1 MWDTRETKNFPE
13 GPVAPFH
20 HSTDMGDL
28 GGRMKSV
35 IRILA
40 RTLKFPRASTPS
52 STLGFERERGD
63 LSESLEEY
71 PQMEG
76 GIGSPQDEVLC
87 GEWLIHPSR
96 KGVTFEVSMAMR
108 SLGDATFGV
117 FKVFS

>member
-1 MWDTRETKNFPE
+1 
-13 GPVAPFH
+13 
-20 HSTDMGDL
+20 
-28 GGRMKSV
+28 MKSV

-52 STLGFERERGD
+52 STSWPALERGD
-63 LSESLEEY
+63 LSEFLEEY

-76 GIGSPQDEVLC
+76 GIGPPQDEVFY
-87 GEWLIHPSR
+87 GEWLIHLSR

>member
-1 MWDTRETKNFPE
+1 LW
-13 GPVAPFH
+13 
-20 HSTDMGDL
+20 
-28 GGRMKSV
+28 
-35 IRILA
+35 
-40 RTLKFPRASTPS
+40 
-52 STLGFERERGD
+52 FERERGD

-76 GIGSPQDEVLC
+76 GIGPPQDEVLC

>member
-1 MWDTRETKNFPE
+1 MGSRSTSLEDRENFPE

-20 HSTDMGDL
+20 HSTDMGDP
-28 GGRMKSV
+28 GGRTKSV

-63 LSESLEEY
+63 LSEFLEEY

-76 GIGSPQDEVLC
+76 GIGPPQ
-87 GEWLIHPSR
+87 GE
-96 KGVTFEVSMAMR
+96 SMGL
-108 SLGDATFGV
+108 SELSDGIP
-117 FKVFS
+117 